1 MNILSKPLVL
11 AACAAATLLTTSFRP
26 QPQAA
31 KADAWQ
37 NLFDGK
43 TLKGWKRLAGTADYK
58 VENGAIVGTT
68 VANSGNTFLVTEKE
82 YGDYVLEL
90 DIKIDSPE
98 SNSGVQTRSHFNSP
112 EQPGKVF
119 GRQVEIDPSPRS
131 WSGGIYDEARRQW
144 LYPLDLHPQAKT
156 AFKVGEYN
164 HIKVECLGNEMKT
177 WVNNVPVAYV
187 VDPIDPKGFIGLQ
200 VHAVNEAA
208 QAGHKVY
215 FKNIRIK
222 TTDLKPSDFPADIYV
237 VNFVPNYLS
246 AYEKQHGWK
255 LLFDGKTSQGWRSAK
270 GTAFP
275 AQGWQI
281 TDGTMTVLSSEG
293 KEAANGGDIVT
304 NAEYRAFDLSFE
316 FKLTPGANSGLKYF
330 VTLAEKTDMSAIGL
344 EYQVLDDALH
354 PDAKLG
360 RDGNRTLASL
370 YDLIKAEKPP
380 RFVHPIGEWN
390 VGRVVVYPNNHV
402 EHYLNGTKVLEYERG
417 SPAFRELV
425 AQSKYHVWPNFGE
438 APTGHLLLQDH
449 GNKVS
454 FRSIKMKE
462 LK

>member
-1 MNILSKPLVL
+1 MTILSKALVL
-11 AACAAATLLTTSFRP
+11 TACAAATLLTSFHPRP
-26 QPQAA
+26 QEA
-31 KADAWQ
+31 KADTWQ

-43 TLKGWKRLAGTADYK
+43 TLNGWKRLAGTADYR
-58 VENGAIVGTT
+58 VENGAIVGTS

-90 DIKIDSPE
+90 DIKIDSPQ
-98 SNSGVQTRSHFNSP
+98 SNSGVQTRSHFNSA
-112 EQPGKVF
+112 EQPGKVY
-119 GRQVEIDPSPRS
+119 GRQVEIDPSARS

-187 VDPIDPKGFIGLQ
+187 VDPVDPRGFIGLQ
-200 VHAVNEAA
+200 VHSVAEAA
-208 QAGHKVY
+208 QAGQKVY

-222 TTDLKPSDFPADIYV
+222 TTDLKPSAFPADIYV
-237 VNFVPNYLS
+237 VNFVPNYLNT
-246 AYEKQHGWK
+246 YEKQHGWK

-270 GTAFP
+270 STTFP
-275 AQGWQI
+275 AQGWQV
-281 TDGTMTVLSSEG
+281 TDGTMTVLPSEG

-316 FKLTPGANSGLKYF
+316 FKLTPGANSGVKYF

-370 YDLIKAEKPP
+370 YDLKTANKPE

-390 VGRVVVYPNNHV
+390 VGRVVVYSNNHV

-425 AQSKYHVWPNFGE
+425 AQSKYHIWPNFGE
-438 APTGHLLLQDH
+438 APAGHLLLQDH
-449 GNKVS
+449 GNRVS
-454 FRSIKMKE
+454 FRSIKLKE